1 MPAMKD
7 ATPRTIYLK
16 EYAPPPYLIDNT
28 ELRFELGEQ
37 DTRVRADLRMRR
49 NPAFVTTADG
59 DAQALVLD
67 GQGLDLQGLWLD
79 EQVLTAADY
88 EIQAESLTIH
98 AVPDTFELRI
108 EVRIRP
114 QDNTALEGLYR
125 SSGNFCTQCEAEG
138 FRRIVYYLDRPDVM
152 SRFATTIIADPER
165 YPVMLSNGNRVDAGT
180 LNDGRA
186 WVRWEDPFHKPAYLF
201 ALVAGDLVQIADTF
215 TTVSG
220 REVDLHIFV
229 EQRNADKCAH
239 AMASLKKAMAWDEQ
253 SYGREYDLDVYMIV
267 AVDDFNMG
275 AMENKGLNVFNSKY
289 VLARPDTAT
298 DDDYEGIEAVIAHEY
313 FHNWSGNRVTCR
325 DWFQLSLKEG
335 FTVFRDQSFTADMTS
350 AAVKRI
356 KDVQALRSYQFR
368 EDSGPLAHPVRPDS
382 YQEINNFYTLTVYE
396 KGAEVVRMIHNLLGA
411 KAFRQ
416 GTDLYFKRHDGQAVT
431 TDDFVQAMEDASGVD
446 LGQFRCWYS
455 QAGTPHL
462 QVSGHYDAAARAYTL
477 AVTQS
482 TPPTPRQ
489 PDKLPLH
496 IPLRVGL
503 VDAEGND
510 LPLRLRTEGAAEG
523 TDRVL
528 QLREA
533 GERFVFEDIDAEPT
547 PSLLRGFSA
556 PVKLDYAY
564 SDAQLAFL
572 MANDS
577 DPFNRWDAGLR
588 LAAGILLRR
597 IEGGDG
603 ATAELDTNFITA
615 YRKVLED
622 SDGDHRLV
630 AQSLTLPSH
639 IYLSQQVAVID
650 PVAIHDARE
659 FMRLGIASALR
670 EPLLATWRRARP
682 RGPYKNDGAS
692 VGGRALANT
701 CLSLLCALDDAE
713 LHALARRQFDDADN
727 MTDALAALSAIV
739 FNDTPDRDAVLAA
752 FYQQWQHD
760 PLVIDKWLSIQAMTP
775 RSDALRQVQALMQHE
790 AFSIKNPNKVR
801 ALIGAFCA
809 GNPLAFHA
817 ADGSGYCFLADQVL
831 ALDQL
836 NPQVASRM
844 VTPFSQWRRYD
855 QQRQG
860 LMHQQLER
868 IVATQGLSPDVSELA
883 SKSL

>member
-1 MPAMKD
+1 MPALKD

-16 EYAPPPYLIDNT
+16 EYAPPAYLIDNT
-28 ELRFELGEQ
+28 ELRFELGEE
-37 DTRVRADLRMRR
+37 DTLVRADLSLRR
-49 NPAFVTTADG
+49 NPACNGSGEV
-59 DAQALVLD
+59 QALVLD
-67 GQGLDLQGLWLD
+67 GQGLELQGLWLND
-79 EQVLTAADY
+79 QALGAADY

-98 AVPDTFELRI
+98 AVPETFELRI

-114 QDNTALEGLYR
+114 QDNTALEGLYQ

-152 SRFATTIIADPER
+152 SRFATTIIADPEH
-165 YPVMLSNGNRVDAGT
+165 YPVMLSNGNRVDGGT

-201 ALVAGDLVQIADTF
+201 ALVAGDLVKIADTF
-215 TTVSG
+215 KTMSG

-229 EQRNADKCAH
+229 EPRNADKCDH

-253 SYGREYDLDVYMIV
+253 VYGREYDLDVYMIV

-350 AAVKRI
+350 PAVKRI
-356 KDVQALRSYQFR
+356 KDVQALRSFQFR

-396 KGAEVVRMIHNLLGA
+396 KGAEVVRMIHNLLGGE
-411 KAFRQ
+411 AFRK

-446 LGQFRCWYS
+446 LGQFRRWYG
-455 QAGTPHL
+455 QAGTPEL
-462 QVSGHYDAAARAYTL
+462 AISGRFDADARTYTL
-477 AVTQS
+477 EVAQH

-503 VDAEGND
+503 LDADGND
-510 LPLRLRTEGAAEG
+510 LPLRLRDEDVATG

-528 QLREA
+528 HLREA
-533 GERFVFEDIDAEPT
+533 SQRFVFEDIAAEPV

-556 PVKLDYAY
+556 PVKLDYDY

-572 MANDS
+572 MAHDS
-577 DPFNRWDAGLR
+577 DLFNRWDAGLR
-588 LAAGILLRR
+588 LAVGILLRH
-597 IEGGDG
+597 IQADNA
-603 ATAELDTNFITA
+603 ATELDADFIAA
-615 YRKVLED
+615 YRKVLEH
-622 SDGDHRLV
+622 SDGDRRLV
-630 AQSLTLPSH
+630 AQALTLPSH
-639 IYLSQQVAVID
+639 IYLSEQVEVID
-650 PVAIHDARE
+650 PDAIHAARE
-659 FMRLGIASALR
+659 FMRHGIASALR
-670 EPLLATWRRARP
+670 EPLLQTWRQSRP
-682 RGPYKNDGAS
+682 QGAYRNDGDS

-713 LHALARRQFDDADN
+713 MHALARQQFFDADN
-727 MTDALAALSAIV
+727 MTDALAAMSAIV
-739 FNDTPDRDAVLAA
+739 FNHSPDRDEVLAA

-760 PLVIDKWLSIQAMTP
+760 PLVIDKWLSIQAMAP
-775 RSDALRQVQALMQHE
+775 RDDALQQVQTLMQHE

-801 ALIGAFCA
+801 ALIGAFCS

-817 ADGSGYCFLADQVL
+817 ADGSGYRFLGDQVL
-831 ALDQL
+831 VLDKL
-836 NPQVASRM
+836 NPQIASRL
-844 VTPFSQWRRYD
+844 VTPFSQWRRYGEA
-855 QQRQG
+855 RQG
-860 LMHQQLER
+860 LMREQLQR
-868 IVATQGLSPDVSELA
+868 IVETDGLSPDVSELA
-883 SKSL
+883 GKSL